1 MPVVRERQRISTAE
15 DGVRVVL
22 PVLHRPRR
30 AFEVHASLAASQ
42 REVPLRPLFM
52 LSNGDIRELNAV
64 AATPADYF
72 VMGAGRQP
80 GDYARKI
87 NQAVRLTREPWLFT
101 GADDLAFR
109 AGWAEAA
116 IAFAEAKGFRVVGVN
131 DLGRWAA
138 RRGAK
143 PSPHFLVHRSYVEEL
158 GTADQPGLLYHE
170 GYDHNYV
177 DTEFLWTAV
186 ARGEY
191 GHCAEAVA
199 EHLHPVWRKGRRDEV
214 YTLGQRN
221 ARADHRLFQKR
232 EKLWTT

>member
-1 MPVVRERQRISTAE
+1 
-15 DGVRVVL
+15 
-22 PVLHRPRR
+22 
-30 AFEVHASLAASQ
+30 
-42 REVPLRPLFM
+42 VPLRAIFM
-52 LSNGDIRELNAV
+52 VSNGDVRTQNA
-64 AATPADYF
+64 ASATGADYF
-72 VMGAGRQP
+72 TMGAGRQP

-87 NQAVRLTREPWLFT
+87 NQAVRITRELWIFT

-116 IAFAEAKGFRVVGVN
+116 IAFAQEKGVRAVGVN
-131 DLGRWAA
+131 DLGRWAT
-138 RRGAK
+138 RRGDK
-143 PSPHFLVHRSYVEEL
+143 PSPHFLVHRSYVEER
-158 GTADQPGLLYHE
+158 GTADHPGLLFHE

-191 GHCAEAVA
+191 GHCAEAVV

-214 YTLGQRN
+214 YTLGQRQ
-221 ARADHRLFQKR
+221 ARRDHRLFQSR